1 MLYSIKNKPTMPKY
15 RTDLPQLTM
24 STFMTDGGLETDL
37 IFNHGIDLPEFAAFD
52 LLKDEK
58 GRNVLRKYFSDYLEI
73 SKDDCS
79 GFVLEAPTYRANPD
93 WAKKIGYS
101 VESLKD
107 INGSAVR
114 ELEELRSDYEQD
126 DFKIVIS
133 VCIGPRGN
141 GYSPDNPM
149 TSKMAEEYHSYQIA
163 LVAETNADLVSALT
177 MNYNEEAIGIVNAA
191 RNNNIPVVISYT
203 VELDG
208 KLPSGQSLEEAIT
221 SLDRITDNYVS
232 YYMINCAH
240 PDHFTEILDPDSEW
254 TKRIK
259 GIRANAS
266 TKSHAELDESETLD
280 LGDKEQL
287 AIKYQELKA
296 LLPNLNVIG
305 GCCGT
310 DHTHMKKISDA
321 WFEK

>member
-1 MLYSIKNKPTMPKY
+1 MPKY
-15 RTDLPQLTM
+15 RTALPQLTM

-52 LLKDEK
+52 LLKNEEGK
-58 GRNVLRKYFSDYLEI
+58 EVLRKYFLDYLNI
-73 SKDDCS
+73 SKKQCS

-93 WAKKIGYS
+93 WAQKIGYS
-101 VESLKD
+101 LESLND
-107 INGSAVR
+107 INRMAVQ
-114 ELEELRSDYEQD
+114 ELEKLRNEHENE
-126 DFKIVIS
+126 DFKIAIS

-141 GYSPDNPM
+141 GYSPDHKMSPE
-149 TSKMAEEYHSYQIA
+149 MAEDYHSYQIR
-163 LVAETNADLVSALT
+163 LVADTNADLISALT

-191 RNNNIPVVISYT
+191 KNHDIPVVISYT
-203 VELDG
+203 VETDG
-208 KLPSGQSLEEAIT
+208 KLPSGQSLEAAIT
-221 SLDRITDNYVS
+221 VLDKMTNNYVS

-240 PDHFTEILDPDSEW
+240 PDHFVHILNPNSTW

-259 GIRANAS
+259 GLRANAS

-280 LGDKEQL
+280 VGDKKQL
-287 AIKYQELKA
+287 ARKYQELKS

-310 DHTHMKKISDA
+310 DHTHLDLICDA
-321 WFEK
+321 WFDE